1 MRARLLALC
10 VVFLAAA
17 LGAAGCSSS
26 SGSGSAS
33 AAKPKETPTGTVTVS
48 TDGKVVCVIKL
59 AANGT
64 GTCKVTAGSPGKA
77 VYTGVYDGAPG
88 FGSARASTTVTVK
101 PAATQG
107 P

>member
-10 VVFLAAA
+10 VVFLGAV
-17 LGAAGCSSS
+17 LGAAGCSS

-48 TDGKVVCVIKL
+48 SGGKVVCVIKL
-59 AANGT
+59 GPNGI
-64 GTCKVTAGSPGKA
+64 GTCKVTAGQVPGKV
-77 VYTGVYDGAPG
+77 VYTGVYNGGPG
-88 FGSARASTTVTVK
+88 FRPARASTTVTVK
-101 PAATQG
+101 PVATQG

>member
-10 VVFLAAA
+10 AVLLGVA

-26 SGSGSAS
+26 GSGSAS
-33 AAKPKETPTGTVTVS
+33 VAKPKETPTGTVTVS

-59 AANGT
+59 DANGT

-88 FGSARASTTVTVK
+88 FGPARASTTVTVK